1 MLAANSPLATRPSP
15 FLLESAPMLAG
26 LLVGDLVNPARW
38 LPELYAVFN
47 AAESMAG
54 DSGSVLIRAVTERML
69 AREGDVVDLPVDLP
83 NSPLEARTY
92 LIAGCVQAARLVAEK
107 APAEAPAFR
116 AWLLQLARE
125 AAEATKKGGFL
136 GFGGRSISPQEQT
149 ILHELA
155 TALEVTA

>member
-1 MLAANSPLATRPSP
+1 MTNSLDFTAAEWD
-15 FLLESAPMLAG
+15 LLESAPMLAG

-69 AREGDVVDLPVDLP
+69 AREGDGVDLPVDLP
-83 NSPLEARTY
+83 ANPPEARAY
-92 LIAGCVQAARLVAEK
+92 LITGCLQATRLVAQK

-116 AWLLQLARE
+116 DWLLQLARK
-125 AAEATKKGGFL
+125 AAESSQKSGFL
-136 GFGGRSISPQEQT
+136 GFGKQGISAEEQA

-155 TALEVTA
+155 TALEIAI